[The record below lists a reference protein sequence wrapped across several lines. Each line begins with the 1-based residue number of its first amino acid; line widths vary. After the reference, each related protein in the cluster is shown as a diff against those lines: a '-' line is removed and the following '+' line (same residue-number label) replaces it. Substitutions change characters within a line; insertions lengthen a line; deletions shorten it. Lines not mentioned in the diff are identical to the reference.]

1 MRPVRQLSLAT
12 CIGLVLA
19 GAAAAAP
26 VPNALRF
33 SVYVTQSGQPF
44 NGSVDLQLQFFDA
57 ASGGAAVAGPIVIE
71 DVLVQGGIGYF
82 VGDFGATNPM
92 GDRDTYIGGG
102 IRPGSST
109 GSFSAFSGRG
119 RFYPGGFALH
129 AQKIAPGIVGSA
141 EVVPTQVQLRVA
153 TACAAG
159 QAIRQVNANGSV
171 DCEVVS
177 GGGGGGSITAVN
189 AGTGLSGGGSSGAV
203 TLSVAPLGITGPLIA
218 TGAVDGSRVADG
230 SLGVAD
236 INTAQVQAR
245 VAACSSGQ
253 AIRQVNADGS
263 VACEA
268 VTAGGGWALG
278 GNAASAGQFL
288 GTTNALPLELRT
300 DSLPALRL
308 RSLNDPNGGSYGG
321 GISTVAVEIGDGSN
335 SASGPG
341 SAVLGGG
348 NAESSSTSNSA
359 AGAYATTL
367 GGAGNHADG
376 DYSLAAGRR
385 ASVRAVDDGARVF
398 ADSQNANI
406 SSSGSDQFVVR
417 AAGGVWLGSD
427 SSVDIPAGR
436 FLNTSTGAHLTTGG
450 TWTNSSSLSLK
461 TAFDGI
467 DADVILRRVLA
478 LPLSTWQYRAS
489 PQEGRHLGP
498 IAEDFHAAFGLGAD
512 SRTISTVDASGVALA
527 AIQGL
532 HARVQS
538 GDQQQ
543 RAEDAEQQQRIE
555 RLESENAEL
564 RAALMRI
571 EASLRQR

>member
-1 MRPVRQLSLAT
+1 MRHVRQLSLAT

-19 GAAAAAP
+19 GAAPAAP

-92 GDRDTYIGGG
+92 GNRDTYIGGG

-141 EVVPTQVQLRVA
+141 EVLPTQVQLRVA
-153 TACAAG
+153 TACGTG
-159 QAIRQVNANGSV
+159 QAIRQVNADGSV

-177 GGGGGGSITAVN
+177 GGGGG
-189 AGTGLSGGGSSGAV
+189 
-203 TLSVAPLGITGPLIA
+203 
-218 TGAVDGSRVADG
+218 
-230 SLGVAD
+230 
-236 INTAQVQAR
+236 
-245 VAACSSGQ
+245 
-253 AIRQVNADGS
+253 
-263 VACEA
+263 
-268 VTAGGGWALG
+268 WALG
-278 GNAASAGQFL
+278 GNAVSSGQFL
-288 GTTNALPLELRT
+288 GTSNALPLELRT
-300 DSLPALRL
+300 NSLPALRL

-321 GISTVAVEIGDGSN
+321 GISTVAVEIGDGDN
-335 SASGPG
+335 IASGPG

-348 NAESSSTSNSA
+348 NAEDSSTTNSA
-359 AGAYATTL
+359 AGTYATTL
-367 GGAGNHADG
+367 GGVGNRADA

-385 ASVRAVDDGARVF
+385 ATVRPVDDGARVF
-398 ADSQNANI
+398 ADSQNASI

-417 AAGGVWLGSD
+417 AGGGVWLGSD
-427 SSVDIPAGR
+427 SNVSIPAGR
-436 FLNTSTGAHLTTGG
+436 FINTSTGAHLTTGG

-461 TAFDGI
+461 TAFGGI
-467 DADVILRRVLA
+467 DADAILRRVLA
-478 LPLSTWQYRAS
+478 LPLSTWEYRAS

-538 GDQQQ
+538 GDAQQ
-543 RAEDAEQQQRIE
+543 RAEDAAQQQRID
-555 RLESENAEL
+555 RLELENAEL

-571 EASLRQR
+571 EASLRER